1 MTRDAPKHAPATY
14 NIICCFL
21 AAKKRRQNQRLTPAE
36 SFFLLLLLL
45 LLLLLQV
52 PLPPLRLSHLRT
64 GKKRALNVLDA
75 FLAK

>member
-1 MTRDAPKHAPATY
+1 MLFR
-14 NIICCFL
+14 